1 MGKDRGY
8 NLQILAY
15 CQYSDIINKQK
26 GEMMTVYVVQEPRGI
41 NLMPAEK
48 YGRLQVLLPPG
59 NVAYSAAPTV
69 SRLKR
74 GLARFTDEDYLLMVG
89 DPAAIAVAGAVATML
104 NNGRMK
110 VLKWDRQEMRY
121 YVVEFDLMRRS
132 DDY

>member
-1 MGKDRGY
+1 
-8 NLQILAY
+8 
-15 CQYSDIINKQK
+15 
-26 GEMMTVYVVQEPRGI
+26 MTVFVVQEPRGI
-41 NLMPAEK
+41 NLMPAEQ
-48 YGRLQVLLPPG
+48 YGELKVLLPPG

-69 SRLKR
+69 ARLKR
-74 GLARFTDEDYLLMVG
+74 GLARFTDNDYLLMVG